1 MNETRSFLAAANT
14 AVAKISFP
22 AAQPVERARAN
33 EREDD
38 IEGERGERPCDNDV
52 RLAN

>member
-22 AAQPVERARAN
+22 AAQPVERAN

-52 RLAN
+52 RSAN